1 MMARLQDTTALAEDL
16 ALELVPQSR
25 ALRIAARLVVAV
37 FVLTAAA
44 LWFAPWQQSV
54 AGTGRV
60 IAYAPLDRQ
69 QPIQTPIA
77 GRLVR
82 WHVQEGSVV
91 RAGQLVATIEDND
104 PGLAGRLSRVQDAAE
119 TRLEAARQSVQMIED
134 QIRSLESA
142 QASAVEAAAGRV
154 RMASDRLRA
163 AEQSRDAAAAVARTA
178 ELNLTRIRGLAK
190 DGLSSTRDL
199 EVAELAAQT
208 AKADKQR
215 AEATVGAARGEV
227 ASLEAERKRTDA
239 SLRAD
244 IERARASLESARGDV
259 ARAEGEV
266 QERATAV
273 ARQHTMQVV
282 APRDGAILR
291 MLAAEG
297 AEYVAAGDAIATL
310 VPDTTSRAV
319 ELSLS
324 GRDGPLVA
332 PGRKVRLQFEGWP
345 AVQFVGWPSVAVGTF
360 PGIVSYVDA
369 AADPN
374 GHVRVVVVP
383 DPDSQPWPNST
394 LLRQGIRA
402 NGWVL
407 LDRVRLGFE
416 LWRQWNGFPPST
428 SVPYTTTT
436 PAVKAT
442 K

>member
-1 MMARLQDTTALAEDL
+1 MVRLQDTTALADDL
-16 ALELVPQSR
+16 ALELVPHSR
-25 ALRIAARLVVAV
+25 ALRIAARIVVIA

-69 QPIQTPIA
+69 QPVQTPIA

-82 WHVQEGSVV
+82 WHVQEGDAV
-91 RAGQLVATIEDND
+91 RAGQLLATIEDND
-104 PGLAGRLSRVQDAAE
+104 PALSGRLGLVRDAAKA
-119 TRLEAARQSVQMIED
+119 RLEAARQSVQMLDD
-134 QIRSLESA
+134 QIRSLEAA
-142 QASAVEAAAGRV
+142 QTSAVEAAAERV
-154 RMASDRLRA
+154 GMATDRLRA
-163 AEQSRDAAAAVARTA
+163 AEQSRDAAIAIARTA
-178 ELNLTRIRGLAK
+178 ELNLTRIRALAK

-199 EVAELAAQT
+199 EVAELATQT
-208 AKADKQR
+208 ASAEKQR
-215 AEATVGAARGEV
+215 ADATIRAARGEV

-239 SLRAD
+239 TLRAD
-244 IERARASLESARGDV
+244 IERARSSLQSARGEV

-266 QERATAV
+266 QERTTAV
-273 ARQHTMQVV
+273 ARQETMQVV

-332 PGRKVRLQFEGWP
+332 TGRKVRLQFEGWP

-360 PGIVSYVDA
+360 PGIVAYVDA
-369 AADPN
+369 AADPH

-383 DPDSQPWPNST
+383 DPEDQPWPTST

-428 SVPYTTTT
+428 SVPYTTSA
-436 PAVKAT
+436 PT
-442 K
+442 KKGAK